1 MKRYSV
7 QLRNT
12 QVKGRKKNTFLFIF
26 HILLLCIVCGLGCR
40 QKAPTETDA
49 NVPKPEAGAKAQ
61 AVAVTVNGMEITES
75 DVQVL
80 VEPALEQ
87 IAIRTSHL
95 PPEFVN
101 QQEKRLRQQVL
112 EKLIVEKLLDA
123 EVEKANIEVTEQEA
137 MERIEA
143 MASNQQPPLSVED
156 IRSQIEARGRDFDEF
171 KQQIQ
176 RQLGYNKLFQSQ
188 HIEAVDISEDEV
200 KQYYSEHSEDFV
212 TPERVRAS
220 HILIKPDESD
230 PNTDPNQAKAE
241 ARAKIEELL
250 KQIQNGEDFAELA
263 KVHSACPSSVRG
275 GDLDFFGR
283 GQMVAPFEKAAFELK
298 PGQVSDIVETEF
310 GYHII
315 KVTDHNDAV
324 VIPFD
329 QAKDSIIAQLRHSR
343 QREIVEQYIQSL
355 KAKAEISY
363 PSGKEP
369 ASD

>member
-1 MKRYSV
+1 MKRYSRQLGNTHV
-7 QLRNT
+7 Q
-12 QVKGRKKNTFLFIF
+12 GRKQNAFLFVF
-26 HILLLCIVCGLGCR
+26 HISLLCIACGLGCR

-49 NVPKPEAGAKAQ
+49 NVPKPEASAKAP
-61 AVAVTVNGMEITES
+61 AVAVTVNGREITES
-75 DVQVL
+75 DVQAL
-80 VEPALEQ
+80 VEPALER
-87 IAIRTSHL
+87 IATRTSHL
-95 PPEFVN
+95 PPEFVD

-123 EVEKANIEVTEQEA
+123 EVEKANIEVTEQEV
-137 MERIEA
+137 MEGIGA
-143 MASNQQPPLSVED
+143 LASSQQPPLSVED
-156 IRSQIEARGRDFDEF
+156 LRSQIEARGRDFDEF

-188 HIEAVDISEDEV
+188 QIEAIDIGEDEV

-230 PNTDPNQAKAE
+230 PNTDPNQAKVE
-241 ARAKIEELL
+241 ARAKTEELL
-250 KQIQNGEDFAELA
+250 KRIQNGEDFAELA
-263 KVHSACPSSVRG
+263 KVHSACPSSERG

-329 QAKDSIIAQLRHSR
+329 QAKDSIVAQLRRGR
-343 QREIVEQYIQSL
+343 QREMVEKYIQSL

-363 PSGKEP
+363 PSSKEP